1 MGGRGISYQK
11 QESLAPRKCRFSE
24 ITHYVHLLQPTIKMI
39 WKNILPVICGGDG
52 RGAGGEEKQEKKTYG
67 VSGKFRRKFF
77 STGRITVL
85 FSERRKTYR
94 IKKKSRWD
102 FLGT

>member
-52 RGAGGEEKQEKKTYG
+52 RGAGGRGEARKKDLWGLRKIPQVVFEQGKNYG
-67 VSGKFRRKFF
+67 FVF
-77 STGRITVL
+77 
-85 FSERRKTYR
+85 
-94 IKKKSRWD
+94 
-102 FLGT
+102 